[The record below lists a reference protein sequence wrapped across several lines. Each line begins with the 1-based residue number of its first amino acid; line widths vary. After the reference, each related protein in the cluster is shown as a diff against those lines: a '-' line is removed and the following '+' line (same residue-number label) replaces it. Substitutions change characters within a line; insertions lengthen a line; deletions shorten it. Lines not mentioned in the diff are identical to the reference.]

1 MIKMKKILMPTDFSQ
16 NAYQALRYASV
27 FADKFDSE
35 LTLFHVIALFQ
46 DDPNNPRHH
55 FPDLQA
61 LYTIMDQ
68 NAIANMDQFDLH
80 FDKLRV
86 DKVTIRGISPA
97 EEIVNYAD
105 SNEAALI
112 VMGTHGRSALGHFL
126 IGSEA
131 EKVVRHAKCPVL
143 SISHQ
148 EKEMYELPAI
158 KSILVPIDFSD
169 HSKQALQYAT
179 SLAGVFGASLDFL
192 HVIDQRVHPAYYV
205 MGEQSIFSI
214 YPNLLEKSMTFLK
227 EFVKDDIPQNVNTEF
242 FVREGN
248 PHSEIV
254 NFAKNQ
260 GVDLI
265 AMATHGL
272 SGLEKLLIGSTT
284 EKVVRKSDVPVL
296 TIK

>member
-1 MIKMKKILMPTDFSQ
+1 MIKMKKVLMPTDFSQ
-16 NAYQALRYASV
+16 NANQALRYASV
-27 FADKFDSE
+27 FADKFDSK

-46 DDPNNPRHH
+46 DDPNNPRRH

-68 NAIANMDQFDLH
+68 NAIADMDQFDLH

-86 DKVTIRGISPA
+86 NKVTVRGISPA

-126 IGSEA
+126 IGSVA

-143 SISHQ
+143 TISHP

-169 HSKQALQYAT
+169 HSKHALKYAT
-179 SLAGVFGASLDFL
+179 SLAGVFAASLEFL

-205 MGEQSIFSI
+205 PRHRGAAEPQAARNHDGAPHDRRRAGRPGVVIGVGAGYVRTYVSVDYTTTTPPSWV
-214 YPNLLEKSMTFLK
+214 LERPDPDGQPSGGNREVGVQLHLK
-227 EFVKDDIPQNVNTEF
+227 VKF
-242 FVREGN
+242 R
-248 PHSEIV
+248 
-254 NFAKNQ
+254 
-260 GVDLI
+260 
-265 AMATHGL
+265 
-272 SGLEKLLIGSTT
+272 
-284 EKVVRKSDVPVL
+284 
-296 TIK
+296 